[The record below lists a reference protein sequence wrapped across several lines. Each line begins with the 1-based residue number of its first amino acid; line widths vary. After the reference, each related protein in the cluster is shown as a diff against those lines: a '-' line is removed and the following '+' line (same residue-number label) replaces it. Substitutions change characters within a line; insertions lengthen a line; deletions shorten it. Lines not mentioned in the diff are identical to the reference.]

1 LDDKGMVRI
10 TVTVPNP
17 KQRLM
22 DGMNARVMLK
32 NAVPDC
38 LIIPKEAVLYRQN
51 RKVVF
56 IFEEGK
62 AIWKYV
68 ETSHENSTHVAVLDG
83 LEEGMEVIVENNL
96 NLAHENIVSVNIDQ

>member
-1 LDDKGMVRI
+1 MVRI
-10 TVTVPNP
+10 TATVPNP

-22 DGMNARVMLK
+22 DGMNARVLLK
-32 NAVPDC
+32 NAVPNS

-56 IFEEGK
+56 IYEEGK
-62 AIWKYV
+62 AIRTYV
-68 ETSHENSTHVAVLDG
+68 ETSHENSTHVAISDG

-96 NLAHENIVSVNIDQ
+96 NLAHESKVSVINEQ